1 MGERTAYLAAEGYV
15 DELTEELVSVERK
28 HGRLL
33 IAAGPP
39 RQASWAANVWL
50 DPQEI
55 KIASISDA
63 AARLRAIQRNWAL
76 YPAKLYRRAALIQEQ
91 LPKVSSK
98 PLVFGMPPPR
108 APLGS
113 WTLLDAETILAA
125 PRCTSAFPNGEIRFV
140 EDHSGPPSRAY
151 LKFWEAL
158 TIIGRRPGPGER
170 CLDLGSSPGGWSWAL
185 QRIGARIVSVD
196 KAPLAPAVAHLPGIE
211 HRLDSAFA
219 LNPGSVGPVDW
230 LFSDVVCYPARLLAL
245 VERWRAARTCRNFV
259 CTIKFQG
266 ETDHAVARRF
276 AAIPGSQLRHL
287 FHNKHELTWILMG

>member
-1 MGERTAYLAAEGYV
+1 MRYRTAYLAAEEYV
-15 DELTEELVSVERK
+15 DELAEELVSVERK

-39 RQASWAANVWL
+39 RPAAWAANVWL

-63 AARLRAIQRNWAL
+63 AARLRTIQRNWAL

-91 LPKVSSK
+91 LPKVSAK
-98 PLVFGMPPPR
+98 PLVFGMPPPI

-113 WTLLDAETILAA
+113 WTLLDAETMLAA
-125 PRCTSAFPNGEIRFV
+125 PRCSSAFPNGEIRFV
-140 EDHSGPPSRAY
+140 EDRSGPPSRAY
-151 LKFWEAL
+151 LKLWEVL
-158 TIIGRRPGPGER
+158 TLVGRRPEPGER
-170 CLDLGSSPGGWSWAL
+170 CLDLGSSPGGWSWAV
-185 QRIGARIVSVD
+185 QRMGARVISVD
-196 KAPLAPAVAHLPGIE
+196 KAPLAPAVARLPGIE

-219 LNPGSVGPVDW
+219 LDPRTLGPIDW
-230 LFSDVVCYPARLLAL
+230 LFCDVVCYPARLLTL
-245 VERWRAARTCRNFV
+245 VERWLAARTCRNFV

-266 ETDHAVARRF
+266 ETDHAVAGRF

-287 FHNKHELTWILMG
+287 FHNKHELTWTKIG